1 MSGRSVGSA
10 STSTRPLE
18 LERRLGAWDGCLI
31 TIGAVLG
38 SGIFL
43 ASGDVARALPGHSL
57 PIAAWLAGG
66 LLTLAGAVSYAE
78 LSGMFPGAGGL
89 YHFLREAYGPLP
101 GFLYGWTAF
110 AVIMSGG
117 IAALAAG
124 FAEYLGVLV
133 PSLGGALERWVAAAV
148 IVGLT
153 AINHRGVAPGAALQ
167 RLLTTVEVATIASFI
182 VFGLVIVP
190 APLLPAPESI
200 VQQAET
206 AARPPLFAGAA
217 AAMVAV
223 LWCYDGFYGLAFSAG
238 EMRHP
243 ERDVPR
249 GMIAGTVV
257 LAVLYILVNAT
268 YARALP
274 GRALTDAP
282 RVAESA
288 AVALFGHAAARAVGA
303 AILITTLGCL
313 ATTILY
319 SSRIYLPMAR
329 DGIFFRA
336 ASIVHPRFRTP
347 TFGLWGQST
356 WAVLLA
362 LTGTYRQLYTF
373 VVFAGVLFHAATGA
387 AVFVLRAR
395 QPDAPRPYR
404 AWGYPLTPILFVG
417 SCALLLVMTAVARP
431 VESLCGLGLVALG
444 LPAYAFWRRR

>member
-1 MSGRSVGSA
+1 
-10 STSTRPLE
+10 
-18 LERRLGAWDGCLI
+18 
-31 TIGAVLG
+31 
-38 SGIFL
+38 
-43 ASGDVARALPGHSL
+43 
-57 PIAAWLAGG
+57 
-66 LLTLAGAVSYAE
+66 
-78 LSGMFPGAGGL
+78 
-89 YHFLREAYGPLP
+89 LP

-110 AVIMSGG
+110 TVIMSGG

-167 RLLTTVEVATIASFI
+167 RLLTIVEVATIASFI

-190 APLLPAPESI
+190 APLLAAPESM

-206 AARPPLFAGAA
+206 AAASPFFAGAA

-223 LWCYDGFYGLAFSAG
+223 LWCYDGWYGLAFSAG

-249 GMIAGTVV
+249 GMVAGTGV

-288 AVALFGHAAARAVGA
+288 AVALFGHAAARAVSA

-329 DGIFFRA
+329 DGIFVRA

-362 LTGTYRQLYTF
+362 LTGTYRQLYTSI
-373 VVFAGVLFHAATGA
+373 
-387 AVFVLRAR
+387 
-395 QPDAPRPYR
+395 PR
-404 AWGYPLTPILFVG
+404 
-417 SCALLLVMTAVARP
+417 
-431 VESLCGLGLVALG
+431 
-444 LPAYAFWRRR
+444 